1 MDKGFNYISTLP
13 YLKAILHPP
22 KFQALLL
29 QQTKTLCMLQGR
41 AQTLLQLLFA
51 CVSRQEQVV
60 EAGVCC
66 WQPVAISSHPAELTS
81 NATFEV
87 ESH

>member
-1 MDKGFNYISTLP
+1 
-13 YLKAILHPP
+13 
-22 KFQALLL
+22 
-29 QQTKTLCMLQGR
+29 
-41 AQTLLQLLFA
+41 LQLLFA